1 MIKNVRKNNVFYIIK
16 LFIVKTMEENEKVD
30 NVYYYSEMLLNGVP
44 NKHEAKIQ
52 DIPLVINTIDAS
64 YPLAFIDYEESD
76 LLGIN
81 YTVEDGTEHF
91 VVINK
96 KHIVDVQILY
106 EQDISIFL
114 EEPEEEYNDMYQ

>member
-1 MIKNVRKNNVFYIIK
+1 
-16 LFIVKTMEENEKVD
+16 MEENEKVD

>member
-1 MIKNVRKNNVFYIIK
+1 
-16 LFIVKTMEENEKVD
+16 MEENEKVD

-44 NKHEAKIQ
+44 NKREAKIQ